1 MPDKSK
7 SPFLSML
14 NDALVDADPE
24 LRDKI
29 REIIKTA
36 SSSPGY
42 CKKVDDRY
50 NARIYSDK
58 SISYNRLPT
67 YNGEK
72 AAALDYLF
80 GPNLTVFQ
88 CLARGLI
95 RGYCIKSSISQLKE
109 ISGLSH
115 PTIREALKWLKENG
129 YLAVKKPPAGK
140 RTETIWMLN
149 PYCIG
154 NGKML
159 HTSTAISNFEA
170 LADKKA
176 LIKFY
181 SRVRKWQAVGQ
192 ALKEDDE
199 TLQCSEILPYV
210 EITAAAETSGKEKKP
225 TDVGASVSSKNHQST
240 QKIISQPET
249 TVKNTD
255 SVNNQDIKGF
265 NYRYDSVPD
274 FNLDE
279 LPFG

>member
-50 NARIYSDK
+50 NARTYSDK

-80 GPNLTVFQ
+80 GANLTVFQ

-159 HTSTAISNFEA
+159 HTSTEINNFEA

-181 SRVRKWQAVGQ
+181 SRARKWQAVGQ
-192 ALKEDDE
+192 TMKEDDE
-199 TLQCSEILPYV
+199 PLQCSEILPYI
-210 EITAAAETSGKEKKP
+210 ECATAADTATEKEKKP
-225 TDVGASVSSKNHQST
+225 TDVGASVSSENHQFT

-249 TVKNTD
+249 TVKAD
-255 SVNNQDIKGF
+255 QDIKGF